1 MISPR
6 RRGGR
11 PCGVSLVWAQPCDA
25 LCRHSPDCLAP
36 EKPDCCGHRLAE
48 RQGRPK
54 GAVALDPQDL
64 DAEEGH
70 APQASSPSRQARAPA
85 GERELC
91 PETLKIA
98 IGCVN
103 CCARPAAAFPSS
115 IASSPTPDARVEY
128 GEDDRRHAM
137 LDDGHRPALRPPAFR
152 AKAPDRR
159 PEPRADE
166 PQSTSQAPYRTLR
179 QHRRL
184 HAPCLELHDPQ
195 PWRRP

>member
-25 LCRHSPDCLAP
+25 LCRHSPDCHAP
-36 EKPDCCGHRLAE
+36 EKPRLLRSSTRRAS
-48 RQGRPK
+48 RPPQRGR
-54 GAVALDPQDL
+54 
-64 DAEEGH
+64 
-70 APQASSPSRQARAPA
+70 
-85 GERELC
+85 
-91 PETLKIA
+91 
-98 IGCVN
+98 
-103 CCARPAAAFPSS
+103 CARPAGSRCGRRSRAASVISESTGSSASRRARTLPRDAQDRDRMRELLRQARRRFPSS

-128 GEDDRRHAM
+128 GEDDRRHRKS
-137 LDDGHRPALRPPAFR
+137 DNGHRPALRPPAFR